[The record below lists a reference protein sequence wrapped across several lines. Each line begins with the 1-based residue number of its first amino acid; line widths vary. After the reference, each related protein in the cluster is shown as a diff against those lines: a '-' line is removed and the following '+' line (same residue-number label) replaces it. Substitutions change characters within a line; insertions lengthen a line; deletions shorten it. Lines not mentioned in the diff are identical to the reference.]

1 MNHPRDLPVS
11 LRFSTREV
19 PVTRRITRWVAAGAA
34 VLAMVACGAGQPA
47 DRAAE
52 LRIETADASQLR
64 LGEQLYAVHC
74 ASCHGAQL
82 EGEPD
87 WRRRLPSG
95 RLPAPPHDAS
105 GHTWHHPDWEL
116 FAMTKHGVTPLAPP
130 DYETDMPAFG
140 DILTDAEI
148 LAVLGYIKAQWPDEI
163 AAIQEDI
170 NQRAPPPEGV
180 TWR

>member
-1 MNHPRDLPVS
+1 MSQTPEQNDQATCRAPRAAKT
-11 LRFSTREV
+11 LRVARLA
-19 PVTRRITRWVAAGAA
+19 AAGVAILA
-34 VLAMVACGAGQPA
+34 VVACGRQPA
-47 DRAAE
+47 PPE
-52 LRIETADASQLR
+52 THLRIDTGDAQQLR
-64 LGEQLYAVHC
+64 LGGQLYALHC

-82 EGEPD
+82 EGAPD

-116 FAMTKHGVTPLAPP
+116 FAMTKHGVTPFAPP

-140 DILTDAEI
+140 EILSDAEI

-163 AAIQEDI
+163 AAVQEDI
-170 NQRAPPPEGV
+170 NQRAPPPPDV
-180 TWR
+180 SWR